1 MRWLRSAM
9 AVLAFWLVLAIPV
22 RPADLVWG
30 SVVALL
36 VGLWATRFLW
46 PGGDP
51 GFRGRQLPRL
61 ASHLFELVRAIVPAA
76 IQLIA
81 IVVRR
86 RLAIRPE
93 VFTYTTELKSDAAR
107 VALANS
113 ITLTPGTHC
122 VDLSGDELTIHCLD
136 RSFAESLLSGE
147 VEAGVQRA
155 FERGEWR

>member
-22 RPADLVWG
+22 RSSDLVWG
-30 SVVALL
+30 AAVALL
-36 VGLWATRFLW
+36 IGLWATRFLW
-46 PGGDP
+46 SGSDP

-61 ASHLFELVRAIVPAA
+61 ARHLVELAGAIVPAA
-76 IQLIA
+76 MQLVG

-147 VEAGVQRA
+147 VEAGVRRA
-155 FERGEWR
+155 FEPEGRP